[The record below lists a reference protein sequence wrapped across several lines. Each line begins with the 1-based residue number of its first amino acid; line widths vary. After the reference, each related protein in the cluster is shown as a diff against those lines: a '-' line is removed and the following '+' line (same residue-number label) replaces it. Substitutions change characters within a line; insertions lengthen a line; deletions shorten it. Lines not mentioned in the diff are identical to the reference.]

1 MLLHTFRHV
10 SGIGPTRERALW
22 ASGCL
27 TWEDL
32 VGGQGSDVLPKGLRS
47 TTREQIQT
55 DLDAYKRGDIR
66 HLSDRLAPK
75 EHWRFYRH
83 FLDNTAF
90 LDIETTGMDAESSIV
105 TVIGVHTPK
114 DGTRVFIDG
123 YNLDD
128 FPGFIRK
135 YDILVTFN
143 GLTFDVPFLRSAFYD
158 IDLPLAHIDLRW
170 LARSVGL
177 SGGLK
182 DVERKIGIARPE
194 SVSEISGF
202 DAVILWK
209 HYKRNHDD
217 RALRRLVRYNLED
230 TVNLE
235 RLLLECCNRMYRSH
249 EYLGI
254 ELLDYDA
261 RIWSSYVDVD
271 EIMQQARLGH
281 KQA

>member
-1 MLLHTFRHV
+1 MLLNTFRHV
-10 SGIGPTRERALW
+10 RGIGPTRERALW
-22 ASGCL
+22 ASGCR

-32 VGGQGSDVLPKGLRS
+32 VEGTGPAGLPESLQES
-47 TTREQIQT
+47 TREQIKT
-55 DLDAYKRGDIR
+55 DLNAFRRGDIR
-66 HLSDRLAPK
+66 YLSGRLAPK

-83 FLDNTAF
+83 FRDNIAF

-128 FPGFIRK
+128 FPGFIRG

-143 GLTFDVPFLRSAFYD
+143 GMTFDVPFLRGAFYD
-158 IDLPLAHIDLRW
+158 LDLPPAHIDLRW

-182 DVERKIGIARPE
+182 EVERKIGIARPE
-194 SVSEISGF
+194 AVSEISGF

-209 HYKRNHDD
+209 QYKRNHDEH
-217 RALRRLVRYNLED
+217 ALRRLVRYNLED

-235 RLLLECCNRMYRSH
+235 RLVIECCNRMYSAH
-249 EYLGI
+249 QYLGI
-254 ELLDYDA
+254 EPLIYDA
-261 RIWSSYVDVD
+261 GIWSSYVDVD
-271 EIMQQARLGH
+271 QIMRQTQ
-281 KQA
+281 K